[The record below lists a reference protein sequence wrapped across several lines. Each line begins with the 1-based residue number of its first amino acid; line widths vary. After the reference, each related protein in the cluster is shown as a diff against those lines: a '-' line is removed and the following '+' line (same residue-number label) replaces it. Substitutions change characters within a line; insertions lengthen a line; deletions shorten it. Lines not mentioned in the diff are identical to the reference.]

1 MLKLKEDFI
10 SIGGTSMIRKIKSGL
25 ELGSEHEIFIEKMA
39 HEGQGIGKIKGMT
52 VFVENAIIGEKCIIK
67 IVKSKKDYAIAKII
81 KILEASP
88 YRVKPTCTSTKQCGG
103 CNLSHMS
110 YKGQLMFKTEKVKD
124 NLRRIGHINTQVYDT
139 LGMETP
145 WHYRNKTQHPVGMQN
160 NQTVIGFYEKRTH
173 NIVET
178 EDCFLQH
185 PITNEVINTVRSWM
199 VQHGIPAYN
208 EIAHQGLVRHVVNRV
223 GYRTEEIMVI
233 LVANGR
239 EIPFVDKLIK
249 LLLKNIPSLKS
260 LVLNVNTKKTNVI
273 MGNENITLYGRPYIY
288 DYIGDIKYRISPSS
302 FFQVNP
308 IQVKTLY
315 DKALE
320 YAQLTGSETVI
331 DLYCGIGTITLFLA
345 NKAKRVY
352 GIEVVPEA
360 ISDAI
365 YNAKMNGID
374 NVEFIQGAAETI
386 MPELA
391 AKGIKPDVI
400 VVDPPRRG
408 CDEKTLAA
416 MVKVLPDRIVYVS
429 CNPATLARDLRYL
442 EDRGYKTAKVQ
453 PVDMFPQSYHVE
465 CLALMLRL

>member
-1 MLKLKEDFI
+1 M
-10 SIGGTSMIRKIKSGL
+10 TRKINGGL
-25 ELGSEHEIFIEKMA
+25 KIGSEHEIFIEKMA
-39 HEGQGIGKIKGMT
+39 HEGQGIGKINSMT
-52 VFVENAIIGEKCIIK
+52 VFVENAIIGEKCLIK

-81 KILEASP
+81 KILEPSA
-88 YRVKPTCTSTKQCGG
+88 YRVEPLCTSTKQCGG

-124 NLRRIGHINTQVYDT
+124 SLRRIGHIATSVYNT
-139 LGMETP
+139 LGMKTP
-145 WHYRNKTQHPVGMQN
+145 WQYRNKTQHPVGMHGN
-160 NQTVIGFYEKRTH
+160 YIVIGFYEKGTH

-178 EDCFLQH
+178 KDCLLQH
-185 PITNEVINTVRSWM
+185 PIVNEVLSTVKTWM
-199 VQHGIPAYN
+199 VQYDIPAYD
-208 EIAHQGLVRHVVNRV
+208 EIAHRGLVRHVVTRV
-223 GYRTEEIMVI
+223 GYRTGEVMVI
-233 LVANGR
+233 VVANGR
-239 EIPFVDKLIK
+239 ELPFASSLIDKLAN
-249 LLLKNIPSLKS
+249 NIPPLKS
-260 LVLNVNTKKTNVI
+260 VVLNVNTKKTNVI
-273 MGNENITLYGRPYIY
+273 LGSENIPLYGRPYIY
-288 DYIGDIKYRISPSS
+288 DYIGDIKYRISPLS

-345 NKAKRVY
+345 KRAKKVY

-442 EDRGYKTAKVQ
+442 EDRGYKTEKVQ
-453 PVDMFPQSYHVE
+453 PVDMFPQTAHVE
-465 CLALMLRL
+465 CVTLMSR